1 MSSNNKV
8 NVALDFAKFF
18 ASVVVVAIHTNAFKD
33 INTDFYNF
41 CSYCVFAFAVPFFF
55 ICSGYLL
62 GKKVDRASLPTEYR
76 GVIKNYSS
84 RLLYPYLIWGA
95 WYFIVVSALNVI
107 KGDVSPISSVFNQ
120 LHSWIVSSPGGGLWY
135 IQAALMILVLLY
147 FDGKKEHIR
156 IYTIVAFFLSL
167 IPSVVDQLKNN
178 AVIFERIETTYN
190 KMFLTDLNFIWWGVY
205 FLIGLSLAMYGGNV
219 IEKLSKHRMVWFAL
233 SYATYVFIYFMF
245 GKSIILQAMK
255 IFVSIIIFIT
265 ILTSKLNIKSEISVV
280 FRKMST
286 IIYFTHFTFIY
297 FVQVLFKLLGI
308 DYGTHLT
315 LAWVVCSAIVIVYSF
330 IMAYPQRNPLMQL
343 YERKRI

>member
-1 MSSNNKV
+1 MVGGIFSNRTFLG
-8 NVALDFAKFF
+8 NV
-18 ASVVVVAIHTNAFKD
+18 
-33 INTDFYNF
+33 
-41 CSYCVFAFAVPFFF
+41 
-55 ICSGYLL
+55 
-62 GKKVDRASLPTEYR
+62 R
-76 GVIKNYSS
+76 G
-84 RLLYPYLIWGA
+84 G
-95 WYFIVVSALNVI
+95 
-107 KGDVSPISSVFNQ
+107 
-120 LHSWIVSSPGGGLWY
+120 
-135 IQAALMILVLLY
+135 
-147 FDGKKEHIR
+147 
-156 IYTIVAFFLSL
+156 
-167 IPSVVDQLKNN
+167 
-178 AVIFERIETTYN
+178 
-190 KMFLTDLNFIWWGVY
+190 
-205 FLIGLSLAMYGGNV
+205 V